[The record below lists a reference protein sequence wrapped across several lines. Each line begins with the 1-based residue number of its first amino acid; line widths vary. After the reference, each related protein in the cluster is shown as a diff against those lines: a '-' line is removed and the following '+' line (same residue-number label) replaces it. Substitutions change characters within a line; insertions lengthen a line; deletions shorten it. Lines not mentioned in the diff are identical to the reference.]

1 MVIKTYQYYA
11 DDENYDRITT
21 LWNGQAFSILV
32 DGYFNFIIWSHWQR
46 CKVNKRSPQIW
57 TPFLSTCVSKRAQI
71 TRVSSPFQGVL

>member
-46 CKVNKRSPQIW
+46 CQVNKRSPQI
-57 TPFLSTCVSKRAQI
+57 
-71 TRVSSPFQGVL
+71 